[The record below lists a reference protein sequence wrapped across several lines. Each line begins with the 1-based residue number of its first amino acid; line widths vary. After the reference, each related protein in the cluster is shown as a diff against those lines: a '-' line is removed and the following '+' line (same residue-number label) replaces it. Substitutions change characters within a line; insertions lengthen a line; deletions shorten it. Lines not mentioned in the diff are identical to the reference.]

1 MMFPEINLN
10 IIEMILRKYEGDVS
24 STIDELLNLNSSNAS
39 TSSSFQKTIESNK
52 LKQREIELK

>member
-1 MMFPEINLN
+1 MFPEINSN

-24 STIDELLNLNSSNAS
+24 STIDELLNLNSTNAS

-52 LKQREIELK
+52 LKQSELK